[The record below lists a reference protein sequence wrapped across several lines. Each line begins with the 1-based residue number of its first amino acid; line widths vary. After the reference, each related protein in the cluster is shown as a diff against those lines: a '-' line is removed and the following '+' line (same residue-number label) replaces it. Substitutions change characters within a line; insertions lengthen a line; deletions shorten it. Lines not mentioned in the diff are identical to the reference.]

1 MNTKAEIKG
10 AFMKTDEIEVLF
22 EQLLNNYANGN
33 IEKQELID
41 SIMDIP
47 YPDDENEDSMLNIM
61 LYAHLVN
68 EIIERDVSLEYVKVS
83 LQSTKKLI
91 LTDKMISEMEK
102 YKIFSRATKA
112 DIKDKITFYLD
123 QNIFTRLLESD
134 TSKELFSKKVQIVY
148 SPAHIEEIFKSA
160 EEYHKKELQKVSYFT
175 DNIISLYL
183 DDVPTW
189 MHEEPK
195 YSYLRIKRTKEA
207 TELAE
212 EYKVIEQE
220 DGNIFLPQYNN
231 DKYRQIF
238 NGQCPD
244 KFLCKF
250 KKEVNEALG
259 CIGANYTIEELEAE
273 EELRNYSDI
282 NGKIHTLY
290 KAMDLLGFK
299 KDKIKNGKDRKVRS
313 SRHDIEHLLYASNA
327 NYFFTA
333 DENMYYRAVNILGIL
348 KKKTIIK
355 KCCSV
360 DDVINTANT
369 L

>member
-1 MNTKAEIKG
+1 MKG
-10 AFMKTDEIEVLF
+10 KSMKTDEIEVLF
-22 EQLLNNYANGN
+22 EQLLNSYANGN

-41 SIMDIP
+41 NIMDIP
-47 YPDDENEDSMLNIM
+47 CPDDENEDSMLNIR

-68 EIIERDVSLEYVKVS
+68 EIVERDVSLEYVKAS
-83 LQSTKKLI
+83 LQNTKKLI
-91 LTDKMISEMEK
+91 LIDKMIDVMEN
-102 YKIFSRATKA
+102 YKISSRATKI

-134 TSKELFSKKVQIVY
+134 ISKELFSRKVQIVY

-175 DNIISLYL
+175 DNTISLYL
-183 DDVPTW
+183 DDFPVW

-195 YSYLRIKRTKEA
+195 YSYMRIKRTKKA

-212 EYKVIEQE
+212 EFKVIEQA

-231 DKYRQIF
+231 DKCRQIF
-238 NGQCPD
+238 NGQCPE
-244 KFLCKF
+244 KFFYKF
-250 KKEVNEALG
+250 KKEVNDALK
-259 CIGANYTIEELEAE
+259 CTGAIYTIEELEAE
-273 EELRNYSDI
+273 EELKNYSDI

-299 KDKIKNGKDRKVRS
+299 KDKIQNGKDRKVRS

-355 KCCSV
+355 KCCCV
-360 DDVINTANT
+360 DDVINTANM